1 MLGKLENEMTRDEKL
16 QVAFLIHDAF
26 IEGFHGYDTHCVSF
40 STCAGAWKDSEAKI
54 AHDKLIEE
62 ANNEK

>member
-1 MLGKLENEMTRDEKL
+1 MTRDEKL

-26 IEGFHGYDTHCVSF
+26 IEGYHSYATPCAAYNS
-40 STCAGAWKDSEAKI
+40 SAGAWEDSEAKI